1 MSTLRFHM
9 NSSMSPSE
17 VMGVLTDF
25 SPERAKEWP
34 SIDEEHF
41 TVHERGDT
49 WAEVTEGTAD
59 NWERARYE
67 WDPAGSKVT
76 TTTIDSKVFGPGGG
90 WVFEMTPEGEGTRV
104 DIQLA
109 REHPSTFKGK
119 MLASILPFAA
129 PAFRKSFKGPLKST

>member
-1 MSTLRFHM
+1 MATVHFHM
-9 NSSMSPSE
+9 NSPMSPAE

-34 SIDEEHF
+34 TIDEEHL
-41 TVHERGDT
+41 TVHQRGDT
-49 WAEVTEGTAD
+49 WAEVTEGTAAQ
-59 NWERARYE
+59 WEHARYE
-67 WDPAGSKVT
+67 WDPASNKVT

-104 DIQLA
+104 DIQLT

-119 MLASILPFAA
+119 MLATILPFSA
-129 PAFRKSFKGPLKST
+129 PVLRKSFKGPLKSA